1 MATSRAAATKRVAGA
16 VGAVVAAASVA
27 ASQTTASRL
36 ALCRQVWCSRSH
48 KMTLPQQSQRCGR
61 PQCAVGAATPT
72 LMAGQDWAL
81 VAAAAVLDWALAAAA
96 AAAAWAS
103 HLQAAAA
110 AAWALA
116 AARAM
121 VAAAVVPAW
130 ALAAAPQA
138 WVQQHAHQ
146 LALAPATHPQVEM
159 KMRSHLCCRRH
170 LVDGAHCSVYVC
182 V

>member
-61 PQCAVGAATPT
+61 HQCAVGAATPT

-81 VAAAAVLDWALAAAA
+81 VAAAVVLDWALAA

-110 AAWALA
+110 A
-116 AARAM
+116 
-121 VAAAVVPAW
+121 AW

-146 LALAPATHPQVEM
+146 LALAPATHPQMEM

-170 LVDGAHCSVYVC
+170 LADGTYCSVYVC